1 MTITPDK
8 KFLEFNLQNGWLYQE
23 KGDHFSTNT
32 EFIRLGFKDYK
43 KILDLSSFKLN
54 KSDENQFKG
63 NYQMLNMKQLGTT
76 IDSLEKSQSNYTNK
90 TNSDLKLHLN
100 FIKYLDSNWAKIKT
114 APIKKNQKF
123 IDLLP
128 DSARKLVLQS
138 SISTATTVKSSLESS
153 VIFYDNDEKNLRLH
167 QIAWHSKIT
176 MSIACLV
183 LFLIGAPLGSI
194 IRKGGIG
201 LPLIFS
207 VIFFVIFYLLNNYG
221 TKFVKE
227 EVLQPISGMWL
238 ATFIL
243 TPIGFFLT
251 YKALN
256 DSQLFNKEFYYRAF
270 KRIGMAKNRHQQGQ
284 ADKGTEEPPFTDE

>member
-1 MTITPDK
+1 
-8 KFLEFNLQNGWLYQE
+8 
-23 KGDHFSTNT
+23 
-32 EFIRLGFKDYK
+32 
-43 KILDLSSFKLN
+43 DLSSFKLTQ
-54 KSDENQFKG
+54 SDENQFKG

-76 IDSLEKSQSNYTNK
+76 IDSLEAIQKGYSKKIT
-90 TNSDLKLHLN
+90 SDVKVYLG
-100 FIKYLDSNWAKIKT
+100 FTKYLDSNWSVSKPQV
-114 APIKKNQKF
+114 APKNKSF
-123 IDLLP
+123 SELLP
-128 DSARKLVLQS
+128 DSARKRVLEM
-138 SISTATTVKSSLESS
+138 SISAANSARS
-153 VIFYDNDEKNLRLH
+153 VVETSAMLFDNDEKNLRLH

-227 EVLQPISGMWL
+227 EVLLPVSGMWL
-238 ATFIL
+238 ATFVL
-243 TPIGFFLT
+243 VPIGLFLT

-256 DSQLFNKEFYYRAF
+256 DSQLFNKEFYYRLF
-270 KRIGMAKNRHQQGQ
+270 KKMGFVKKKTEPEEYSG
-284 ADKGTEEPPFTDE
+284 KGTDVAEHAPQ